1 MVLTLKELLSAWGL
15 VIRRVKELF
24 IFALFPNGEKEQ
36 LNFQE
41 KFIELYFGGSKAWWI
56 E

>member
-41 KFIELYFGGSKAWWI
+41 KIIELILAAQRHGG
-56 E
+56 